1 MPNAVKCVASYQCNY
16 ECGQAI
22 VFRGARSLVQLL
34 SRSKTQKIPEKKK
47 KKDSMTSRN
56 TLTHPMHS
64 CETAHVSP
72 QILVI

>member
-47 KKDSMTSRN
+47 KRFYDESEHFDSSHA
-56 TLTHPMHS
+56 L
-64 CETAHVSP
+64 
-72 QILVI
+72 L